1 MPQVSKGIAKLANN
15 ADIASVKSAL
25 SKLDNCVGQLEGL
38 VESCEGPAVMAL
50 SMIPNVGSVVG
61 FVCAQASSMVGQFR
75 SVSDRIN
82 SGFSIVTSVSHAVSM
97 DEVESR
103 HVRLTQL
110 AGISIKK
117 IGDSVKK
124 VADKVEKKI
133 PDKIKDVA
141 TDVAN
146 KAANVAKDVA
156 SKTVDV
162 AKDAGDALKSL
173 GNPIDIVLNK
183 VLGCPSRLIPLSL
196 ATSLVNV
203 FS

>member
-1 MPQVSKGIAKLANN
+1 
-15 ADIASVKSAL
+15 VKSAL

-61 FVCAQASSMVGQFR
+61 FVCAQASSMVGNFR
-75 SVSDRIN
+75 LVSDRIN
-82 SGFSIVTSVSHAVSM
+82 NGFSIVSSVSHAVSM

-110 AGISIKK
+110 KEKDKDKGISIKN
-117 IGDSVKK
+117 IGNAVKK
-124 VADKVEKKI
+124 VADKVEEKI

-146 KAANVAKDVA
+146 KAANVASDVA

-173 GNPIDIVLNK
+173 GNPIDIILNK
-183 VLGCPSRLIPLSL
+183 VFGCPSRLISHSPLPS
-196 ATSLVNV
+196 
-203 FS
+203 

>member
-1 MPQVSKGIAKLANN
+1 MPQISKGIAKLANN

-38 VESCEGPAVMAL
+38 VESCNGPAVMAL
-50 SMIPNVGSVVG
+50 SMIPNVGGTVG
-61 FVCAQASSMVGQFR
+61 FVCAQASSMVGKFR

-82 SGFSIVTSVSHAVSM
+82 NGFSIVSSVSQAVST

-110 AGISIKK
+110 AISIKK
-117 IGDSVKK
+117 IGSAVKK
-124 VADKVEKKI
+124 VADKS
-133 PDKIKDVA
+133 KDVA

-146 KAANVAKDVA
+146 KAAKVASNVA

-162 AKDAGDALKSL
+162 AKDAVDVLKSL
-173 GNPIDIVLNK
+173 GNPIDILLMK
-183 VLGCPSRLIPLSL
+183 VFGCPSRLIPHSSL
-196 ATSLVNV
+196 PS
-203 FS
+203 

>member
-50 SMIPNVGSVVG
+50 SMVPNVGSVVG
-61 FVCAQASSMVGQFR
+61 FVCAQASSMVGKFR

-82 SGFSIVTSVSHAVSM
+82 SGFSIVSSVSQAVSA
-97 DEVESR
+97 EEFESR
-103 HVRLTQL
+103 HVRGRQL

-117 IGDSVKK
+117 IGSAVKK
-124 VADKVEKKI
+124 TADKVEKKI
-133 PDKIKDVA
+133 PDNIKDVA
-141 TDVAN
+141 TDVAK
-146 KAANVAKDVA
+146 KAANVASDVA
-156 SKTVDV
+156 RKTVDV

-183 VLGCPSRLIPLSL
+183 VFGCRSRLIPHSPLPL
-196 ATSLVNV
+196 
-203 FS
+203 

>member
-1 MPQVSKGIAKLANN
+1 
-15 ADIASVKSAL
+15 VKSAL
-25 SKLDNCVGQLEGL
+25 KKLDDCVGQLEGL

-61 FVCAQASSMVGQFR
+61 FVCAQASSMVGKFR

-82 SGFSIVTSVSHAVSM
+82 NGFSIVSSVSHAVST

-103 HVRLTQL
+103 HIRLTQL

-117 IGDSVKK
+117 IGSAVKK
-124 VADKVEKKI
+124 VADKVEKQI

-146 KAANVAKDVA
+146 KAANVA

-173 GNPIDIVLNK
+173 GNPIDIVLEK
-183 VLGCPSRLIPLSL
+183 VFGCPSRLIPHSPLPS
-196 ATSLVNV
+196 
-203 FS
+203 